1 MSVGF
6 TQKMGLSPRLVISA
20 QSNIIFRVADSL
32 RGVFHRFH
40 NLLFRIIGSV
50 PRDKVNITTGA
61 GGIRP
66 GAARRGRKNNNRDN

>member
-1 MSVGF
+1 MFFVCSLMSVGF
-6 TQKMGLSPRLVISA
+6 TQKMGSSPRLVISA

-32 RGVFHRFH
+32 RGVFHWFH

-61 GGIRP
+61 GAL
-66 GAARRGRKNNNRDN
+66 GAARSQKQ